1 MKGKKYSQKVVD
13 FRDISLDPIME
24 NAQVSMGYEALKMSA
39 TNSHHGRTGLVK
51 NQPGC
56 KHCGRPRT
64 ICKKGVCKARDVGCW
79 NCGEYGHTEKICWNR
94 KQEQPQAP
102 CKDNSASKRRVDN
115 SRMGLEN
122 EDVEALD
129 QVMDLRQV
137 IDARYVLYYNNFTT

>member
-1 MKGKKYSQKVVD
+1 
-13 FRDISLDPIME
+13 ME
-24 NAQVSMGYEALKMSA
+24 NAQVSMGYEDLKFS
-39 TNSHHGRTGLVK
+39 TNSLHGRTGLVK

-56 KHCGRPRT
+56 QHCGRPRT

-79 NCGEYGHTEKICWNR
+79 NCGEYGHTRKICWNR

-102 CKDNSASKRRVDN
+102 CKDNSATKRRVDN

-137 IDARYVLYYNNFTT
+137 IDARYVL